1 MKSLPRHATE
11 HDAAAVAALLGEL
24 GYPTGEAQARDR
36 IREALADPAACVLVA
51 ENDAMVVGLLAGCI
65 GAYFPNGS
73 RLFRITALVAAAPR
87 RGTGVGRTLVERAIE
102 WAASR
107 GCAGVEL
114 TTGEQREGAHAFY
127 ERLGFK
133 RTSRRYLRKL

>member
-1 MKSLPRHATE
+1 MKALPRNATE

-24 GYPTGEAQARDR
+24 GYPTSETDARAR

-51 ENDAMVVGLLAGCI
+51 EKDAKVVGLLAGCI

-73 RLFRITALVAAAPR
+73 RLLRITALVAAAPQ

-107 GCAGVEL
+107 GCAGLEL
-114 TTGEQREGAHAFY
+114 TTGEQRADAHTFY

-133 RTSRRYLRKL
+133 RTSLRYLRKL

>member
-1 MKSLPRHATE
+1 MKTLPRNATE

-24 GYPTGEAQARDR
+24 GYPTSEADAGER

-51 ENDAMVVGLLAGCI
+51 ENDAKVVGFLAGCI

-73 RLFRITALVAAAPR
+73 RLFRITALVAAGTR

-102 WAASR
+102 LAASR
-107 GCAGVEL
+107 GCTGVEL
-114 TTGEQREGAHAFY
+114 TTGEQRAGAHAFY

-133 RTSRRYLRKL
+133 RTSLRYLRRL